1 MLKFTNLNYHFKD
14 EGLLQQALT
23 HRSTQSPTNNE
34 RLEFLGDAVLDL
46 AVAEILFE
54 RFKDLQEGD
63 LSKMR
68 ASLVNEKAFHKLALL
83 LDLQKHIVVSPAEA
97 HNQGQSKPSILS
109 SAFEALMGV
118 IYLESGLEVVRALM
132 QDLLDLVYPDLS
144 LQALFTDYKS
154 ALQELTQERF
164 KTIPTY
170 VLKSESGPDHA
181 KQFEM
186 QIFILSK
193 LYATCTAKSK
203 KEAQQL
209 CAKEALAQLSR
220 GAE

>member
-1 MLKFTNLNYHFKD
+1 MLKFSNLNYTFKNQD
-14 EGLLQQALT
+14 LLQQALT
-23 HRSTQSPTNNE
+23 HRSVQAAQNNE

-54 RFKDLQEGD
+54 RFHDLQEGD

-68 ASLVNEKAFHKLALL
+68 ASLVNEKAFFKLALL
-83 LDLQKHIVVSPAEA
+83 LDLQKHIVVSAAEA
-97 HNQGQSKPSILS
+97 HNNGQTKPSILS

-132 QDLLDLVYPDLS
+132 QDLLDLAYPDLS

-170 VLKSESGPDHA
+170 ILKGESGPDHA

-186 QIFILSK
+186 QIFILTK
-193 LYATCTAKSK
+193 LYATCKAKSK

-209 CAKEALAQLSR
+209 CAKEALKQLTQGAQ
-220 GAE
+220 